1 MGKNDD
7 KSSGK
12 NPYKPDGRL
21 ERAAIFRFGRP
32 LTFTESPELLGFSS
46 SLFTTKAA
54 YQMNGEFVVP
64 PLQAYLTSGS
74 VSLRLPQ

>member
-1 MGKNDD
+1 
-7 KSSGK
+7 
-12 NPYKPDGRL
+12 
-21 ERAAIFRFGRP
+21 
-32 LTFTESPELLGFSS
+32 LLGFSS